1 MLQPESV
8 RSVADRLENYF
19 EWYLRTDPDASSAVV
34 TLVNRFTALVAGP
47 VDTAEAKRLL
57 DDTRGFALGSPWE
70 EMRLTLMTLAH
81 A

>member
-8 RSVADRLENYF
+8 RSVAERLDNYF

-34 TLVNRFTALVAGP
+34 SLVARFTALVAGP

-57 DDTRGFALGSPWE
+57 DDTRGISLGSPWE
-70 EMRLTLMTLAH
+70 EMRMALMTLTRA
-81 A
+81 

>member
-34 TLVNRFTALVAGP
+34 TLVSRFTALVAGP
-47 VDTAEAKRLL
+47 ANKAEAKRLL
-57 DDTRGFALGSPWE
+57 DDTRGFSLGSPWE
-70 EMRLTLMTLAH
+70 EMRLTLMTLAT